1 MQRIR
6 TKPIHSA
13 QEICVFSAAT
23 ENTMEDTGSRHP
35 ISVDFTGPMYCTLSR
50 KTEKPTA
57 VPLRTMTAITI
68 HAVRS
73 NAAGTF
79 HAFVK
84 RKSTSPPISMPQP
97 VMVRLPQ
104 EAMMGRDKRV

>member
-6 TKPIHSA
+6 AKPIHSA

-35 ISVDFTGPMYCTLSR
+35 ISVDFTGPMYCTLSMI
-50 KTEKPTA
+50 
-57 VPLRTMTAITI
+57 RTMTAITI

-73 NAAGTF
+73 NTAGTF

-97 VMVRLPQ
+97 VMLKLPQ